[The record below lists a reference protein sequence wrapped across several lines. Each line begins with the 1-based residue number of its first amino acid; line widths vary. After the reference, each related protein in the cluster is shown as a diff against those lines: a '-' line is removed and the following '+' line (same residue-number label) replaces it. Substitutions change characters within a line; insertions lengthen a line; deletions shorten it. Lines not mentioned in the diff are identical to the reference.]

1 MAVPVSNLMMCLTK
15 WLLPLCILLILQ
27 TKFAKASVSCGNHPA
42 PSCGECPQ
50 GNGAAWCN
58 GDCTWRNGQC
68 VKVKVQAVVDC
79 GNHPAPSCGECP
91 RGNGAAWCNADCTW
105 RNGQCVEKGDGS
117 CQCGVKNVNTTSKI
131 VGGHP
136 ADKHEY
142 PWMVALAYRW
152 RKTPRC
158 GGSLITERHV
168 LTAAHCLEDE
178 SSEWMQVLVGFHS
191 RQTTDYTRHDVYKI
205 EDHRNYDRRGGY
217 YYNDFSILTID
228 PVKPPFLM
236 PVCLPADTNKK
247 YVGQL
252 ATATGWGLLRIWGPF
267 PDVLME
273 VDLRVTSDKVCR
285 AEYPLIRDSIQ
296 MCAMA
301 PGKDTCRV
309 DSGGPLM
316 VEENGR
322 WTLVG
327 VTSWGRGCARPGVP
341 GVYAEV
347 TGVMDWIR
355 KHTTGAC
362 TSARQSFP

>member
-68 VKVKVQAVVDC
+68 V
-79 GNHPAPSCGECP
+79 
-91 RGNGAAWCNADCTW
+91 
-105 RNGQCVEKGDGS
+105 EKGS
-117 CQCGVKNVNTTSKI
+117 CQCGVKNVNTASKI